1 MYNKYMLHIATKNS
15 LYKFVKK
22 FFEQALKDS
31 RMDYT
36 YHCTPCSNEKSCK
49 SHDQDYQR
57 RSKSVALKMVQSM
70 GESQLL
76 AGKNISCS
84 R

>member
-1 MYNKYMLHIATKNS
+1 MFL
-15 LYKFVKK
+15 
-22 FFEQALKDS
+22 EQALKDS

-36 YHCTPCSNEKSCK
+36 YHCAPCSKEKSCK
-49 SHDQDYQR
+49 VPSQDYQR
-57 RSKSVALKMVQSM
+57 RSRSVALKMVQSM

-76 AGKNISCS
+76 VGKNISCS

>member
-1 MYNKYMLHIATKNS
+1 MYMLHIAKKNS

-36 YHCTPCSNEKSCK
+36 YHCAPCNNEKSSK
-49 SHDQDYQR
+49 IPGQDYQR
-57 RSKSVALKMVQSM
+57 RSRSVALKMIQSM